1 MGDWCEQADE
11 RAAEFIAEPSEEEDD
26 EEEQED
32 EEQEQELEA
41 EDQMPEP
48 TPPPEVDEPAVGASG
63 RPSRRA
69 AKRKQS
75 YNEDDYYK
83 KVGGD
88 ALVAKGRKARKAEE
102 AQRLEQE
109 QRAKKRKAK
118 PKHGS
123 KGKKSRTSSATS
135 AEGTSSVGR
144 KYAEAEYAVDGQRLG
159 NVGRFFNHSAQPNLF
174 MQCVHTGSTPGGH
187 HGKYDDRMPTL
198 AFFAMKDI
206 PPMTE
211 LTFDYGKSHA
221 EMHKLHDNIACS

>member
-1 MGDWCEQADE
+1 VCEDVDQTLETTAALEADE
-11 RAAEFIAEPSEEEDD
+11 AA
-26 EEEQED
+26 
-32 EEQEQELEA
+32 
-41 EDQMPEP
+41 
-48 TPPPEVDEPAVGASG
+48 TGAHG

-109 QRAKKRKAK
+109 QEQRGKKRKK
-118 PKHGS
+118 KTKQGG
-123 KGKKSRTSSATS
+123 KGKKSRAAAAQGGASTGKRYLA
-135 AEGTSSVGR
+135 
-144 KYAEAEYAVDGQRLG
+144 AEYAVDGQRLG

-187 HGKYDDRMPTL
+187 HGKYDERMPTL
-198 AFFAMKDI
+198 AFFAMTDI
-206 PPMTE
+206 PAMTE
-211 LTFDYGKSHA
+211 LTFDYGRSHA
-221 EMHKLHDNIACS
+221 EMHKLHDNIAEK